1 MGKNHFNFDNLKLDT
16 RPALRGWAPGAY
28 CCRCR
33 VCEQEYMGDKRSY
46 ECADCAYKAE
56 EAKAQELQAYLRF
69 NLNSEIKVKL
79 HKKGYLRLL
88 ELHNEL
94 ALRTNG
100 AIESVDLDYFLKKA
114 DKHGYTSMQAWCFVR
129 DFGDV
134 MYPGAEGFF
143 DLEVLIEK
151 KDLI

>member
-1 MGKNHFNFDNLKLDT
+1 MGSV
-16 RPALRGWAPGAY
+16 PARFI
-28 CCRCR
+28 
-33 VCEQEYMGDKRSY
+33 KR
-46 ECADCAYKAE
+46 
-56 EAKAQELQAYLRF
+56 EA
-69 NLNSEIKVKL
+69 KVKL

-100 AIESVDLDYFLKKA
+100 VIERVDLDYFLKKA

-143 DLEVLIEK
+143 DLEILIEE
-151 KDLI
+151 KDLANKGDEVREATGEFASRF